1 MDQLFPNSWKGP
13 FYGAESAA
21 QDQNLEMEAQYVPD
35 GQLATDSRHPMGLPG
50 VTPSFHSITNVET
63 ESALSNA
70 DVEGPWQQGFFP
82 FHSSPYRQEWIAG
95 LPLASLDQGGF
106 TGTDI
111 PQTNTLLPA
120 EKSGHN
126 NNLQNIAKISKT
138 SVTDW
143 INIGPMFKALYQP
156 QGYSLTLEQTASF
169 LACLFGFE
177 ATVEEYRYRV
187 KRGWPN
193 EGGWPNE
200 SGSAADKILKKNKS
214 NAAGFTTT
222 KTTKREPNPHRKRSY
237 RRSGKYNACPPF
249 FERRV
254 HVPYTLEPTIYKK
267 HILLL
272 RHTDE
277 FVTGFL
283 DSSLTINKGGTA
295 SEESIGNILVAVESN
310 WRSLLN
316 CCQGM
321 FALLRNCKHFV
332 LPKSTEECP
341 LSKRE
346 KKKETNLYIRGVIDR
361 IFEGRV
367 LNRLKEMTKDS
378 RTLVLSPFIFSDF
391 WSICQILLALSSQ
404 LGSSKGAYVARFLRA
419 LRLSVDALSVD
430 ADLQSIKTVLFDFV
444 RSLEPYFIDDI
455 QQENGEN
462 KMQTRNEGHE
472 ELEAGTQ
479 AADVVQQ
486 EYQNQGSGTGNE
498 DEETRRQAYLE
509 KKESYRKIRK
519 ENRQQEIKERQV
531 CLAEIKHIIRTTYQC
546 ATRAF
551 SSRRS
556 PNDPNV
562 LRLWANYYR
571 HVDSSGLKVEKF
583 LDSYQLAFRK
593 TEELYGPHH
602 DYTVSVLSD
611 YATTAYYTCHAK
623 DLASTLAND
632 LWNKTND
639 VCNTKPIWNAKS
651 RGMAEAASI
660 LGLSTCIYHENM
672 YKDSKARRKM
682 RRSLGLYKNKKN
694 RQIWRETL
702 GPPPPPDQ
710 VSNTLICL
718 DRTVKFLAL
727 GDWDCRMIS
736 QSMAI
741 NLKGLLLNFCRQEE
755 QYQQAARGHAEL
767 GHQCLSR
774 TISEADPSRAI
785 NMPLVVASTIHP
797 AQLDSRSWPP
807 M

>member
-1 MDQLFPNSWKGP
+1 MDLPFSNSWNGP
-13 FYGAESAA
+13 FSGVESAA
-21 QDQNLEMEAQYVPD
+21 QGQNLEMEAQYVPD
-35 GQLATDSRHPMGLPG
+35 GQLATDSGHSMGLPG
-50 VTPSFHSITNVET
+50 VTPSFHPTTNVGT
-63 ESALSNA
+63 DSVLSNA
-70 DVEGPWQQGFFP
+70 DVEGPWQQGFSP
-82 FHSSPYRQEWIAG
+82 FRSSPYQQESIAG

-106 TGTDI
+106 TGSDI

-126 NNLQNIAKISKT
+126 NNLQTIATNSKRP
-138 SVTDW
+138 VTDW
-143 INIGPMFKALYQP
+143 VNIGPMFKNLYHT
-156 QGYSLTLEQTASF
+156 QGYNLTLEQTASF

-177 ATVEEYRYRV
+177 ATV
-187 KRGWPN
+187 KKGWPN

-200 SGSAADKILKKNKS
+200 CGSAADKILKKNKS
-214 NAAGFTTT
+214 NAVESITT
-222 KTTKREPNPHRKRSY
+222 KTMKRGSKPHRKRPH
-237 RRSGKYNACPPF
+237 RRSGNYNPCPTF

-254 HVPYTLEPTIYKK
+254 CVPHTLEPATYKK

-272 RHTDE
+272 RYTDE

-283 DSSLTINKGGTA
+283 DSSPTINKEGTA

-310 WRSLLN
+310 WQSLLN

-321 FALLRNCKHFV
+321 FALLRNGKHFV

-346 KKKETNLYIRGVIDR
+346 KQKETNLYIRRVIDR

-367 LNRLKEMTKDS
+367 LNRLNEMTKDTC
-378 RTLVLSPFIFSDF
+378 TLVLSPFVFSDF

-419 LRLSVDALSVD
+419 LRLSVDAD
-430 ADLQSIKTVLFDFV
+430 HQSIKMVLVDFV
-444 RSLEPYFIDDI
+444 KSLEPYFIDDI
-455 QQENGEN
+455 QQEKGEN

-472 ELEAGTQ
+472 KLEAGAQ
-479 AADVVQQ
+479 AADIVQQ
-486 EYQNQGSGTGNE
+486 EYQNEGGQTWNE

-519 ENRQQEIKERQV
+519 QKRQQEIKERHF

-546 ATRAF
+546 SARAF

-571 HVDSSGLKVEKF
+571 HEDSSGLKAGKF
-583 LDSYQLAFRK
+583 LDIYQLAFRK

-602 DYTVSVLSD
+602 EYTISVLSD
-611 YATTAYYTCHAK
+611 YATMAYYTCHAK

-632 LWNKTND
+632 LWNRTND
-639 VCNTKPIWNAKS
+639 VCNTKPIWSAKS

-672 YKDSKARRKM
+672 YKDSKARRKI
-682 RRSLGLYKNKKN
+682 RRSLGLHKNKKN

-710 VSNTLICL
+710 ASNILICL
-718 DRTVKFLAL
+718 DRAVKSLAL
-727 GDWDCRMIS
+727 GDWDCRMVS

-755 QYQQAARGHAEL
+755 QYQRAARGHVEL
-767 GHQCLSR
+767 GNQCLSR
-774 TISEADPSRAI
+774 IISEADPSRAI
-785 NMPLVVASTIHP
+785 NLPLVVASTIHP

-807 M
+807 YVNNNHGRGFV